1 VFYFVFVNIKY
12 GIEFEE
18 QFVNT
23 YILEQQLIMEI
34 FFIII
39 LSILVTLGIV
49 TVMRNFKLKKQ
60 TNSQSVILLDKIK
73 RVCKFITVEG
83 DFAEIYHYEDV
94 KERFL
99 KLITSKKKALVVINA
114 KAHVGFDLS
123 RIKMD
128 SNVKTKTVKLFH
140 FPEPEV
146 LSIETDLNYYDKKDG
161 VFNKFEA
168 SDLTELHNEAKLHIM
183 NKVPESGLYQIAKKE
198 ALDSILLIESI
209 VETIG
214 WTLDYT
220 ALEIEDTEPKKLE

>member
-1 VFYFVFVNIKY
+1 MD
-12 GIEFEE
+12 
-18 QFVNT
+18 T
-23 YILEQQLIMEI
+23 

-49 TVMRNFKLKKQ
+49 TLVKQFRLKQQ

-73 RVCKFITVEG
+73 KVCKFITVEG

-94 KERFL
+94 KQRFL

-123 RIKMD
+123 KIQMD
-128 SNVKTKTVKLFH
+128 SDVKSKTVTLFH
-140 FPEPEV
+140 FPQPEV
-146 LSIETDLNYYDKKDG
+146 LSIETDLNYYDKSDG

-183 NKVPESGLYQIAKKE
+183 NKVPESGLYEIAKKE
-198 ALDSILLIESI
+198 ALDSVLLIESI

-214 WTLDYT
+214 WKLDYS
-220 ALEIEDTEPKKLE
+220 ALKIEDNTPKKLQE

>member
-1 VFYFVFVNIKY
+1 
-12 GIEFEE
+12 
-18 QFVNT
+18 
-23 YILEQQLIMEI
+23 MEV

-220 ALEIEDTEPKKLE
+220 ALEIEDTAPKKLE